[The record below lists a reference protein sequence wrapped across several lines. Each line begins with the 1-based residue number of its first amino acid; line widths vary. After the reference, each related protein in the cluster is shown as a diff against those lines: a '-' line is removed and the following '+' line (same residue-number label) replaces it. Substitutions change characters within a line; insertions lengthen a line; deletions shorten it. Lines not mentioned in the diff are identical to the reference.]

1 MDANTIETRRLL
13 SEEEAQKVKEVFA
26 KKTSVIKGN
35 CFEEK
40 HFQPK
45 VAHK

>member
-1 MDANTIETRRLL
+1 MDANIIKTRRLL
-13 SEEEAQKVKEVFA
+13 SEEAQKVKEAFA
-26 KKTSVIKGN
+26 KKTNVIKGN